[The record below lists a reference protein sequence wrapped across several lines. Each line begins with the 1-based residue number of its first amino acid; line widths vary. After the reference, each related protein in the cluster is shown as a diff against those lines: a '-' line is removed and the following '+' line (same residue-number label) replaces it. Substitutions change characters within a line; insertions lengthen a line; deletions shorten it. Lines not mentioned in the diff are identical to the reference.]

1 MDAAPP
7 EYPRPTSLPPGRSPY
22 LALLTL
28 GYHGNKPSISLM
40 GIYPEAF
47 GDVSSPPCG
56 RAVGMSD
63 LHNLEARHRFAVFG
77 SSFVA
82 SERLRQ
88 SRRAG
93 TIKENK
99 PAAGAL
105 EAYKREGLKTRC
117 CVTKRFAKIYAT
129 AATEK
134 F

>member
-1 MDAAPP
+1 MIMDKAPP
-7 EYPRPTSLPPGRSPY
+7 EYPRPTSLPPE
-22 LALLTL
+22 
-28 GYHGNKPSISLM
+28 YHGNKPSISLM

-47 GDVSSPPCG
+47 GDISSPPCG

-77 SSFVA
+77 SGFVA

-93 TIKENK
+93 TIKESK
-99 PAAGAL
+99 PTTGTL

-117 CVTKRFAKIYAT
+117 CVTKRFAKIYTT